1 MVNTVLASFDM
12 LDDTYEMEM
21 LELGDG
27 EPVVTITAGIHG
39 DESPSVRV
47 AEHLIEEYSE
57 ADINGTLR
65 IIPRANIFACTE
77 NTRETPWPKHEEYES
92 EERNMNRCFD
102 AARKRLEDEEI
113 GLNLTQTMAY
123 HVLEQVADADHLIDM
138 HTATWPGSKIP
149 QIRMKASDDFDDA
162 VMDEMEAMVDHSGL
176 AHVLR
181 SRPSTIGGGVLAAVA
196 PKIGVPAVTLE
207 VGGSRHFSQE
217 DFDTYLGA
225 VEDMLAHIGV
235 LDRDVEPDP
244 PEVFTGLRSVYTP
257 VSGAV
262 EHVVSPGDRVE
273 EGEVIAVVRDL
284 DGGTRERIRAP
295 VTGLVE
301 MMNQK
306 AAVNQGIRLAK
317 IAYRG

>member
-21 LELGDG
+21 LEIGEGD
-27 EPVVTITAGIHG
+27 PVVTITAGIHG

-47 AEHLIEEYSE
+47 AEHLIQEYD
-57 ADINGTLR
+57 ADGINGTLR

-102 AARKRLEDEEI
+102 AARQRLEGEEV

-149 QIRMKASDDFDDA
+149 QIRMKASAEFDDV
-162 VMDEMEAMVDHSGL
+162 VMAEMEAMVDHSGL

-181 SRPSTIGGGVLAAVA
+181 TTPTTIGGGVLAAVA

-207 VGGSRHFSQE
+207 VGGSRHFSDE
-217 DFDTYLGA
+217 DFET
-225 VEDMLAHIGV
+225 
-235 LDRDVEPDP
+235 
-244 PEVFTGLRSVYTP
+244 VYTP

-262 EHVVSPGDRVE
+262 DHVVSPGDRVKE
-273 EGEVIAVVRDL
+273 DEVIAVVRDL
-284 DGGTRERIRAP
+284 DGGTRDQVRAP

-317 IAYRG
+317 IAYRQ